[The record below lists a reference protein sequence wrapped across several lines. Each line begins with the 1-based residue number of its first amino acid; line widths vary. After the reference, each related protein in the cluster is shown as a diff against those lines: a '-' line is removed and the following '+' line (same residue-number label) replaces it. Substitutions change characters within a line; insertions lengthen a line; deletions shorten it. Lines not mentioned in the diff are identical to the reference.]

1 MDYFLDLTSFTC
13 PLPLLMSQKA
23 LKQLNPAE
31 TLTLMLNNES
41 TINDIKLL
49 CQQQN
54 YQLLN
59 IEQINRCAYRLTLQ
73 K

>member
-1 MDYFLDLTSFTC
+1 MDYFLDLTPFTC

-23 LKQLNPAE
+23 LKQLNQTE
-31 TLTLMLNNES
+31 TLTLILNNRS
-41 TINDIKLL
+41 TIDEIKLL

-54 YQLLN
+54 YQFLN
-59 IEQINRCAYRLTLQ
+59 IKQINRCAYQLTIQ